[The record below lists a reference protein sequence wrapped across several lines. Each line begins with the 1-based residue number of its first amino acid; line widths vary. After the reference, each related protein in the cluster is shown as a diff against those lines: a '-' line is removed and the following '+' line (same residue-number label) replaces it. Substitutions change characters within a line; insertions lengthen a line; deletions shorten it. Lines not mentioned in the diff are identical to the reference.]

1 MPDPETTVTT
11 PPSPARENLNLAY
24 AAAGVD
30 YSPLD
35 HFKRMAQE
43 FARTTDD
50 IYHLFGFSAIP
61 ESRGES
67 ALVFNMGMGFGA
79 IVQEGLGTKSLVA
92 EQMATL
98 FPENDISPPPEE
110 INMKEPQTYTEAVAW
125 DSAAMIIN
133 DLITVGARP
142 VVLCPHWVA
151 GSTDWFANTNR
162 SSGLYHGWLKAA
174 SAAQAIYGPGET
186 AVLPGVVLPN
196 AVELSGSGFG
206 LVIPPE
212 RLTLGDQISASDRIV
227 VIESSGIHANGVSLA
242 RKIAKDY
249 LKDGYTTVLPG
260 GNLFGDALLKPTHIY
275 AKLQRAIFERGV
287 DIHYM
292 SHITGHGWRKLM
304 RAKNDVT
311 HMIHTLPPVQE
322 EFLLMQRAAT
332 LKDEDMYA
340 TFNMGAGFAFWVP
353 EHHVVDVQEAA
364 ESLGLKSWDAG
375 VVEEGPKQVII
386 KPKGIIFSQD
396 SLQIR

>member
-1 MPDPETTVTT
+1 MPRTEAGSAITSLPE
-11 PPSPARENLNLAY
+11 SPDLNLAY

-43 FARTTDD
+43 MAYTTDD
-50 IYHLFGFSAIP
+50 VYKLFGYSAISK
-61 ESRGES
+61 SRGES
-67 ALVFNMGMGFGA
+67 ALVFNMGIGFGA

-92 EQMATL
+92 EQMAIL
-98 FPENDISPPPEE
+98 FPEKDISPPPEE
-110 INMKEPQTYTEAVAW
+110 INMKAPQTYTEGVAW

-151 GSTDWFANTNR
+151 GSTDWFADTNR

-212 RLTLGDQISASDRIV
+212 RLTLGDQISARDRIV
-227 VIESSGIHANGVSLA
+227 LIESNGIHANGVSLA
-242 RKIAKDY
+242 RKIAKS
-249 LKDGYTTVLPG
+249 LNDGYQTLMPG
-260 GNLFGDALLKPTHIY
+260 GSLLGDALLRPTHIY
-275 AKLQRAIFERGV
+275 AKLQHSIFERGV

-311 HMIHTLPPVQE
+311 HTIHTLPPVPE
-322 EFLLMQRAAT
+322 EFLFMQRAAN
-332 LKDEDMYA
+332 LNDEDMYA

-353 EHHVVDVQEAA
+353 GPYVVDVQEAA
-364 ESLGLKSWDAG
+364 GSLGLKSWDAG